1 MPHEKRI
8 SMLELTPAERR
19 DLRAR
24 AHHLSPVVTI
34 ATNGLTPA
42 VAAEIHRSLQAHELI
57 KIKVQGT
64 ERAQREELME
74 QLCKELDAAPIQHIG
89 NVLIIWRKRLE
100 EEKNNLTEVKAKT
113 STRPGT
119 AKSAAAFA
127 AAARRAALMRASSEK
142 RKSGPRTP
150 AGKPKTNR

>member
-24 AHHLSPVVTI
+24 AHHLSPVVII
-34 ATNGLTPA
+34 AANGLTPA

-57 KIKVQGT
+57 KVKVQGT
-64 ERAQREELME
+64 ERTQREELMV
-74 QLCKELDAAPIQHIG
+74 QLCQELGAAPVQHIG
-89 NVLIIWRKRLE
+89 NILIIWRKRIE
-100 EEKNNLTEVKAKT
+100 EEKNKAVETKAKT

-127 AAARRAALMRASSEK
+127 AAARRAALMRASAEQRKGAPRSSANKSKGK
-142 RKSGPRTP
+142 R
-150 AGKPKTNR
+150 